1 MKLLKVTGFIVAVIV
16 VLLAVAAAMLNS
28 DAVQNHLMQR
38 AVAMLREQLQTE
50 VRVGH
55 VSVNLFKGSL
65 ALHDVEVDDRQGRK
79 MLRMER
85 LTAAL
90 DPAALWRREVVITNA
105 HADGLKALLCKPA
118 APTDSAPNF
127 HFLVEA
133 FKSPK
138 THSSRKAR
146 PAQRPFSLRLE
157 TATIDID
164 SLCYTTDN
172 GRPRR
177 NTGKPH
183 HGAFDAGHLDLCAAM
198 TVTVSGAGK
207 HQPLHCELSVLNL
220 TDRGSGLRVD
230 SVRLRADLLGDSLR
244 LSDVSIRM
252 PHTTLTFAEGWVV
265 LPDLSAGRTLS
276 YSAPAVTAVTQIRD
290 IAQPFAPVLKNFTT
304 PLHVRCALSG
314 NADGMD
320 FGGVR
325 VQSADR
331 RLDIS
336 ATGRLRHLRGK
347 HLLHVHFDVS
357 QMTALSGMAERIV
370 NHFAV
375 KKHMMKQ
382 LRALGRIGYRGHFD
396 VVYKKES
403 FAGRLRTDHG
413 NIDFH
418 FDIDERNKYLSGTA
432 STDSLQLGRI
442 MDMKELGRIACR
454 AAFRFD
460 ISKPRTAQMRR
471 VRGGKLPIGN
481 VEAQVSECHY
491 KFLSMHHLSATIDSD
506 GAEATGRVVEQGKL
520 VDLACN
526 FSFTD
531 TDQMH
536 HLKVKPGIRFHRKS
550 KKATVGP

>member
-16 VLLAVAAAMLNS
+16 VLLAVVAAMLNS
-28 DAVQNHLMQR
+28 DTVQNRLMQR

-85 LTAAL
+85 LTAL
-90 DPAALWRREVVITNA
+90 DPAALWRREVVITDA

-118 APTDSAPNF
+118 APTDSTPNF

-138 THSSRKAR
+138 THSSQKAR
-146 PAQRPFSLRLE
+146 PAQRPFSLLLE

-164 SLCYTTDN
+164 SLCYTTD
-172 GRPRR
+172 
-177 NTGKPH
+177 
-183 HGAFDAGHLDLCAAM
+183 
-198 TVTVSGAGK
+198 
-207 HQPLHCELSVLNL
+207 
-220 TDRGSGLRVD
+220 
-230 SVRLRADLLGDSLR
+230 
-244 LSDVSIRM
+244 
-252 PHTTLTFAEGWVV
+252 
-265 LPDLSAGRTLS
+265 
-276 YSAPAVTAVTQIRD
+276 
-290 IAQPFAPVLKNFTT
+290 
-304 PLHVRCALSG
+304 
-314 NADGMD
+314 
-320 FGGVR
+320 
-325 VQSADR
+325 
-331 RLDIS
+331 
-336 ATGRLRHLRGK
+336 
-347 HLLHVHFDVS
+347 
-357 QMTALSGMAERIV
+357 
-370 NHFAV
+370 
-375 KKHMMKQ
+375 
-382 LRALGRIGYRGHFD
+382 
-396 VVYKKES
+396 
-403 FAGRLRTDHG
+403 
-413 NIDFH
+413 IDFH

-491 KFLSMHHLSATIDSD
+491 KLLSMHHLSATIDSD

-536 HLKVKPGIRFHRKS
+536 HLKVKPGIRFHRKN
-550 KKATVGP
+550 KKATAGP